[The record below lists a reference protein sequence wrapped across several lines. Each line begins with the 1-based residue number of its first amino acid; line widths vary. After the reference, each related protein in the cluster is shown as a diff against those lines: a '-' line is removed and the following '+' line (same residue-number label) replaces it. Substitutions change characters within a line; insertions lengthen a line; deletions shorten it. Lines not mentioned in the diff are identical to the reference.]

1 MLAHKQIEYRRIDL
15 LPAIHKPLLRMLGF
29 ADTTVPALRID
40 GRRLQNST
48 AISRALEQLHA
59 ERPLFPGDSSRRA
72 LIEQTERWGEQVLQP
87 LPRRLSWWALDRDRD
102 ALRSFAEGAH
112 LRVPLGVAIRTAA
125 PIIAIERRVNGA
137 TDVAVRADLTALPEM
152 LDQVEELIA
161 DGTLGSSESNAADF
175 QIATSLRLLMC
186 FDDLRPLIERRP
198 AGPYALRIVPDFPGR
213 IRSVIPADWLRI

>member
-1 MLAHKQIEYRRIDL
+1 
-15 LPAIHKPLLRMLGF
+15 
-29 ADTTVPALRID
+29 
-40 GRRLQNST
+40 
-48 AISRALEQLHA
+48 
-59 ERPLFPGDSSRRA
+59 
-72 LIEQTERWGEQVLQP
+72 
-87 LPRRLSWWALDRDRD
+87 
-102 ALRSFAEGAH
+102 
-112 LRVPLGVAIRTAA
+112 
-125 PIIAIERRVNGA
+125 
-137 TDVAVRADLTALPEM
+137 VAVRADLTALPEM